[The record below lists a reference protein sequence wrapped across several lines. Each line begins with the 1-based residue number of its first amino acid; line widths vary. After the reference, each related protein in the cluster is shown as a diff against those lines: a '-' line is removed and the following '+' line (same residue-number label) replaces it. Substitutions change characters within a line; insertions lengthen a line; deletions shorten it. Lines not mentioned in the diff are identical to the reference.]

1 MRMLKCKTTMYNE
14 NGEPVQEHNYKF
26 HLDQEVWY
34 IQRGWRR
41 VKVYKARIS
50 AFVFTNC
57 PSYQLSNGNVVL
69 EESVFETERE
79 AVERAMW
86 LNERDRVLGK

>member
-1 MRMLKCKTTMYNE
+1 MLKCQTMIYNE
-14 NGEPVQEHNYKF
+14 NGEPVQERNYRF

-34 IQRGWRR
+34 VQRGWKRF
-41 VKVYKARIS
+41 KVYQAQIY

-57 PSYQLSNGNVVL
+57 PSYQLSNGNTML
-69 EESVFETERE
+69 EESIFETEE
-79 AVERAMW
+79 TAVERAVW

>member
-26 HLDQEVWY
+26 HLGQEVWY
-34 IQRGWRR
+34 VQRGWKRF
-41 VKVYKARIS
+41 KVYKARIY
-50 AFVFTNC
+50 AFVFTNI
-57 PSYQLSNGNVVL
+57 PNYQLSNGNVVL

>member
-1 MRMLKCKTTMYNE
+1 MLKCKTTMYNE

-34 IQRGWRR
+34 VQRGWRR
-41 VKVYKARIS
+41 FKVYKARIS

-57 PSYQLSNGNVVL
+57 PSYQLSNGNTLL
-69 EESVFETERE
+69 EGSLFETERE
-79 AVERAMW
+79 ALERAMW
-86 LNERDRVLGK
+86 LNERDRVMGN